1 MAVEQINKYRSPI
14 TLGVL
19 ILFLLLFAFFML
31 GLQPTSRTVK
41 DQESELSQLNE
52 QNSLLESKID
62 ERKDDTSQQAEEA
75 ALLTQ
80 LPKGDNSEQMILDLR
95 SIGSVSGAKLKDVNF
110 SIGQENP
117 IQTMTGSGTAVYPT
131 VKPLT
136 MTAVVEGDYS
146 SISNWLL
153 ALQQLPRVV
162 NVDTLTFQR
171 SSDGGGTGGTSSII
185 TANVSFTAY
194 FEDTEGTEGEAPT
207 AADVNPAPISMSV
220 NN

>member
-1 MAVEQINKYRSPI
+1 M
-14 TLGVL
+14 
-19 ILFLLLFAFFML
+19 
-31 GLQPTSRTVK
+31 
-41 DQESELSQLNE
+41 SQLNE
-52 QNSLLESKID
+52 QNSLLERKID
-62 ERKDDTSQQAEEA
+62 ERKNDTSQQAEEA

-80 LPKGDNSEQMILDLR
+80 LPEGDNSEQMILDLR

-146 SISNWLL
+146 SISNWLS
-153 ALQQLPRVV
+153 ALQQLPRIV

-171 SSDGGGTGGTSSII
+171 SSDGGGAGGTSSII

-194 FEDTEGTEGEAPT
+194 FEDAESAEGEAPT
-207 AADVNPAPISMSV
+207 AADVNPAPISMSE

>member
-1 MAVEQINKYRSPI
+1 MEQINKYRSPI

-52 QNSLLESKID
+52 QNSLLESKIN
-62 ERKDDTSQQAEEA
+62 ERKNDTSQQAEEA

-117 IQTMTGSGTAVYPT
+117 IQTMTGSGTAVYPA

-146 SISNWLL
+146 SISKWLL

-171 SSDGGGTGGTSSII
+171 SSDGGGAGGSSKII

-194 FEDTEGTEGEAPT
+194 FEDAIDPETEDQAL
-207 AADVNPAPISMSV
+207 AAGNSTQVSISG
-220 NN
+220 NK

>member
-1 MAVEQINKYRSPI
+1 MEQINRYRSPI

-31 GLQPTSRTVK
+31 GLQPASRTVK

-52 QNSLLESKID
+52 QNSLLERKID
-62 ERKDDTSQQAEEA
+62 ERKNDTSQQAEEA

-80 LPKGDNSEQMILDLR
+80 LPKEDNSEQMILDLR

-110 SIGQENP
+110 SIGLENP
-117 IQTMTGSGTAVYPT
+117 IQAMTGSGTAVYPT

-146 SISNWLL
+146 GISKWLT

-171 SSDGGGTGGTSSII
+171 SSDGGGAGGTSSII

-194 FEDTEGTEGEAPT
+194 FEDAGDTEGEAPT
-207 AADVNPAPISMSV
+207 AADVDPAPISMSE